1 MYDFLSDEW
10 MAAARE
16 IRERYEGELPDV
28 TIEVRINQIIT
39 DVPFGE
45 GVINAYIDTSNGS
58 LDLELGEL
66 AEPDA
71 VLIIDYVTAKAMVVD
86 RDPQVVMQ
94 SFLEGRIKVQ
104 GDMMKIMAMQATAAA
119 HDTEVAERVADEIRA
134 ITN

>member
-1 MYDFLSDEW
+1 MYDFLSEEW
-10 MAAARE
+10 MVAARE
-16 IRERYEGELPDV
+16 IRERYEAELPGV
-28 TIEVRINQIIT
+28 TVDVRINQIIT

-71 VLIIDYVTAKAMVVD
+71 VLMVDYATAKAMIVE
-86 RDPQVVMQ
+86 RDPAIVMQ
-94 SFLEGRIKVQ
+94 SFMEGRIRVQ
-104 GDMMKIMAMQATAAA
+104 GDMMKIMAMQASAAA
-119 HDTEVAERVADEIRA
+119 HQTEAAERIADEIRA

>member
-16 IRERYEGELPDV
+16 IRERYEGDLPDV
-28 TIEVRINQIIT
+28 VVDVRINQIIT
-39 DVPFGE
+39 EVPFGE

-71 VLIIDYVTAKAMVVD
+71 VLMIDYATAKAMIVE
-86 RDPQVVMQ
+86 RDPAVVMQ
-94 SFLEGRIKVQ
+94 SFMEGRIKVQ

-119 HDTEVAERVADEIRA
+119 QHTETAERIANEIRA